1 MQRQRTIFIACGV
14 AAVAALAFGCVMIA
28 FHGFTPPDW
37 LLRGEVAIFSGIAL
51 VGGFTAF
58 VPAVM
63 PWMRLRPVRGAALV
77 IAGVAAVYVPA
88 QFIASAVLLT
98 LGIRLVWAEACEL
111 ADGERE
117 PEAAGTAIIRAGMP
131 NGPPATREPSRAR
144 GLREAEHPA

>member
-1 MQRQRTIFIACGV
+1 MHRQKLIFIACGV

-111 ADGERE
+111 AAVE
-117 PEAAGTAIIRAGMP
+117 PEPAGTAIVRVDPP
-131 NGPPATREPSRAR
+131 NGGPPASREPSRAR
-144 GLREAEHPA
+144 GLREAEHLA